1 LDLHEKYGIG
11 VVTRAQHE
19 GLEVVDYIETAL
31 ADATWQ
37 ETIEEHS
44 RLGTIRV
51 RAAAVKDV
59 PLYDKKERLLG
70 RVNAVVAD
78 EFDETGKRLVGED
91 GKERPRFYYVTTLP
105 LTKRAYRTRALYRR
119 RWVIEN
125 QGFRE
130 LAQDWSINALAGR
143 RFAANYA
150 RIAFV
155 LMLYS
160 AERVMR
166 MKDKE
171 GWARERERVRL
182 MVGRGWLGGL
192 NVVVYT
198 PEGHLGLFKVR
209 RYGEIVRQAERSRIV
224 ALVRSYHK
232 RGRDLKDLLDNIEP

>member
-1 LDLHEKYGIG
+1 
-11 VVTRAQHE
+11 
-19 GLEVVDYIETAL
+19 
-31 ADATWQ
+31 
-37 ETIEEHS
+37 
-44 RLGTIRV
+44 
-51 RAAAVKDV
+51 
-59 PLYDKKERLLG
+59 
-70 RVNAVVAD
+70 VAD

-105 LTKRAYRTRALYRR
+105 LTKRAYSTRALYRR

-130 LAQDWSINALAGR
+130 LTQDWAIDVLAGR

-150 RIAFV
+150 RLAFV
-155 LMLYS
+155 LMLYN

-171 GWARERERVRL
+171 GWAKERERVRL

-198 PEGHLGLFKVR
+198 PEGHLGLFKVK
-209 RYGEIVRQAERSRIV
+209 RYGEIVRQAERNRIV
-224 ALVRSYHK
+224 ALLRSRYR
-232 RGRDLKDLLDNIEP
+232 RGRDLQDLLGNIEP